1 MASNRTVYAISA
13 VIVATATMYGICHRK
28 QRAQQLSDEESYAR
42 ALSLLG
48 AAPMMAQADHVH
60 DLRRAWFVAW
70 HRKLF
75 GDKGPKIIHVA
86 GTNGK
91 GTTCNLLR
99 NALVG
104 LGYNVGL
111 FSSPHLHSPCER
123 IQVGVQSVPWRTL
136 AALTERHALDMQPWM
151 VPFDRFLVVALA
163 HFASI
168 QCDYIVLET
177 GIGGLYDSTNYVEQP
192 VACVITSISFDHC
205 GLLGH
210 TIAEIARQKAGII
223 KPSCEVAVTSMKQN
237 PLALSELQAA
247 ATVAGVTLQ
256 QAEPSMRPQFSLSP
270 LDAENAGLAEA
281 TLEGLGMNIASLDL
295 SAPYRW
301 PGRFEEM
308 KVNGQVT
315 PAPFLAAE
323 EIQGFV

>member
-1 MASNRTVYAISA
+1 MV
-13 VIVATATMYGICHRK
+13 
-28 QRAQQLSDEESYAR
+28 
-42 ALSLLG
+42 
-48 AAPMMAQADHVH
+48 AQADHVH

-70 HRKLF
+70 HLKLF
-75 GDKGPKIIHVA
+75 GEKGPKIIHVA

-104 LGYNVGL
+104 LGYKVGL
-111 FSSPHLHSPCER
+111 FSSPHMHSPCER
-123 IQVGVQSVPWRTL
+123 IQVGVQSVPWHIL
-136 AALTERHALDMQPWM
+136 AALTEEHALDMQPWM

-177 GIGGLYDSTNYVEQP
+177 GIGGLYDSTNYVERP

-223 KPSCEVAVTSMKQN
+223 KPSCTVTVTSAKQN
-237 PLALSELQAA
+237 PIALSELRVA
-247 ATVAGVTLQ
+247 ATSAGVVLQ
-256 QAEPSMRPQFSLSP
+256 QAGPSTRTQFSSSP
-270 LDAENAGLAEA
+270 RDAENAGLAEA
-281 TLEGLGMNIASLDL
+281 TLEGLGMDISSLDL

-301 PGRFEEM
+301 PGRFEEI
-308 KVNGQVT
+308 KVDGQVT
-315 PAPFLAAE
+315 GPLFDFHAE
-323 EIQGFV
+323 GNCILFKVCCLFPIIYLFRFESSWTVHTTRTQLGSF